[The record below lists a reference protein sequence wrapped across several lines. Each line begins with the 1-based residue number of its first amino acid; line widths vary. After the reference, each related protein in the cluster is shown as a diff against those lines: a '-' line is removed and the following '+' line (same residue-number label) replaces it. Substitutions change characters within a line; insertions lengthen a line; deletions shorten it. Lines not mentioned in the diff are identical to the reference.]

1 MCLVNRLWD
10 IEGRRRWAHDVEPTT
25 LRADDFEGRR
35 LWGQTTLR
43 ADDFEGRRL
52 WGQVFCTLKI
62 FALNVVCP
70 QCRTTLRANI
80 VVLEQFRVIRLKK
93 IFALKVATLRAK
105 LFWKTHQNPTWQ
117 NCQNFQK
124 LSKLSKI
131 LDIWC
136 HHLGDECFY
145 WIYAANFWKKYV
157 NPSHIDQWMR
167 MFVSNSHRGQATS
180 LQINKVKGEE

>member
-1 MCLVNRLWD
+1 MFRLTIPLIPYGTLRAGD
-10 IEGRRRWAHDVEPTT
+10 IEGSDVEPTT

-124 LSKLSKI
+124 LSKI

-157 NPSHIDQWMR
+157 ILRVSVGPSGPGWGNLH
-167 MFVSNSHRGQATS
+167 FLT
-180 LQINKVKGEE
+180 LFY

>member
-1 MCLVNRLWD
+1 MVQILLFRHEIKTTPYLVFYIFFPKVGSIYPIKTFIPQMMASYIQYFWQFLTIFENFDNFAKL
-10 IEGRRRWAHDVEPTT
+10 
-25 LRADDFEGRR
+25 DFDE
-35 LWGQTTLR
+35 
-43 ADDFEGRRL
+43 F
-52 WGQVFCTLKI
+52 FKI
-62 FALNVVCP
+62 
-70 QCRTTLRANI
+70 
-80 VVLEQFRVIRLKK
+80 

-145 WIYAANFWKKYV
+145 WIYAANFWKKYGHGGH
-157 NPSHIDQWMR
+157 SDDWLGG
-167 MFVSNSHRGQATS
+167 GQHC
-180 LQINKVKGEE
+180 QRVGGWKVLWDWILIPPT